1 MSPKGSVNSD
11 RPTGVAGSI
20 RVVVLIACLLG
31 AVAALHW
38 MALPYLDDS
47 RLFTIGGLAE
57 IAIWLLLFS
66 LLVSVQVRSLPPR
79 ITGFLTAG
87 LAIWLVSQTA
97 DLMDEFLRQPLWI
110 STYGEDIARVTGML
124 LVTLG
129 VLWLIRHS
137 ARTMDELERLSYHD
151 SLTGLCNR
159 RMLARRTAER
169 GEAAYSLLM
178 LDLDHF
184 KAVNDE
190 FGHDGGDQALRE
202 IADLLR
208 EAFRDGDEIFR
219 LGGEEFAVLLEPAP
233 DEQLHAVAESLR
245 RRVSEH
251 EASSGARVTVS
262 VGAGTRKAG
271 ELPGQ
276 LMRRVDRALYRAK
289 DAGRNRV
296 ILAD

>member
-1 MSPKGSVNSD
+1 VPE
-11 RPTGVAGSI
+11 AGDSSGRQGRAARGI
-20 RVVVLIACLLG
+20 VVLLAGLGVLLIE
-31 AVAALHW
+31 AVAHW
-38 MALPYLDDS
+38 LLLPPLDDS
-47 RLFTIGGLAE
+47 RILSVGGLAE
-57 IAIWLLLFS
+57 IAIWLLLFGV
-66 LLVSVQVRSLPPR
+66 LAAVQVQPVARAEYRLLT
-79 ITGFLTAG
+79 TGL
-87 LAIWLVSQTA
+87 IVWLVSQTA